1 MSKDNEKGGTKM
13 DCPICKGKREPRK
26 DIKDEEECL
35 YYFFSE
41 FWPKLGL
48 SPHGCNLMQKLKC
61 GHEVPKH
68 EHQTCVGWARCGE
81 DWKRKTSLG
90 QWGKIFRG
98 ETL

>member
-41 FWPKLGL
+41 FQPKLGL

-68 EHQTCVGWARCGE
+68 EHQT
-81 DWKRKTSLG
+81 
-90 QWGKIFRG
+90 
-98 ETL
+98 